1 MFFSTLDGR
10 LLKFVENCLSMQIQ
24 QTCRDLLTSTT
35 NTLQG
40 QNLQLPEHQN
50 EFLSNKI
57 ATSIASNQSIDITKP
72 RKLTAGQRKRR
83 RKLLQACATKP
94 LMNPLCNKPPE
105 IIIIPDDDDDAL
117 LQVSIITKDYPE
129 TIITHSQYLRLKAE
143 LQNSIRGVRLGTTAP
158 VFKSVTFDPTS
169 AMVLIT
175 SGNIATRNWLLDFI
189 PTFKPW
195 DGAELEIENYKMVFT
210 LTEGPM
216 KYSDNDEILAYLKE
230 QNEGLHTERWVVELR
245 FQSKKKLKRLNMF
258 CKIDRESMKTLVA
271 KKHVAFLGLEEVKFQ
286 PYNKL
291 PRFPRNDPVFTIDQ
305 EESNDVVEV
314 KPNLKTEASDT
325 YENTLINYDGEVIEV
340 IDIIPKSEVVETE
353 IEGVATPCN
362 GEVIDLDSDEEM

>member
-1 MFFSTLDGR
+1 
-10 LLKFVENCLSMQIQ
+10 MQIQ
-24 QTCRDLLTSTT
+24 QTCRNLLTSTT

-50 EFLSNKI
+50 EFLSEKI
-57 ATSIASNQSIDITKP
+57 ATSIASSPLIDITKP
-72 RKLTAGQRKRR
+72 RKLTPRQRKRR
-83 RKLLQACATKP
+83 RKLLQASAAKP
-94 LMNPLCNKPPE
+94 LMNPLCNKPQE

-117 LQVSIITKDYPE
+117 LQVSIITKNYPE

-158 VFKSVTFDPTS
+158 VFKSVTFDPAG

-175 SGNIATRNWLLDFI
+175 SGNVATRNWLLDFI

-195 DGAELEIENYKMVFT
+195 DGAELEIENYKMVFS

-245 FQSKKKLKRLNMF
+245 FQSKKGLKRLNLF
-258 CKIDRESMKTLVA
+258 CKIDRESMKSLVA

-286 PYNKL
+286 PYEDL
-291 PRFPRNDPVFTIDQ
+291 PRSFRNDQVLTVDQ
-305 EESNDVVEV
+305 QESSDFVEI
-314 KPNLKTEASDT
+314 KPNLKTEDSDT

-340 IDIIPKSEVVETE
+340 IDIIPKSEVDDPEVQPEVV
-353 IEGVATPCN
+353 IPYN
-362 GEVIDLDSDEEM
+362 GEIVELDCDEEL